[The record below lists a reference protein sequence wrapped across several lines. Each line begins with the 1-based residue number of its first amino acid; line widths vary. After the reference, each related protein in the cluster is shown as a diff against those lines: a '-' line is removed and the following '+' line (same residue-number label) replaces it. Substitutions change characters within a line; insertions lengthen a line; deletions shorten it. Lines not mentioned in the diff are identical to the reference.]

1 MLTLNYDQKF
11 DILYLTFADNSNS
24 YGEEDD
30 HGNLTHRDR
39 VSHEV
44 TSVTVFDFMVKA
56 SNGQLGRVACP
67 KFAQSLVIY
76 TEH

>member
-11 DILYLTFADNSNS
+11 DVLYLKFADNSNS

-30 HGNLTHRDR
+30 FGNLTHRDR
-39 VSHEV
+39 TSGEV
-44 TSVTVFDFMVKA
+44 TSVTVFDFVAKA

-67 KFAQSLVIY
+67 RFAVSLESAIA
-76 TEH
+76 

>member
-11 DILYLTFADNSNS
+11 DVLYLTFADNSNS

-30 HGNLTHRDR
+30 YGNLTHRDR
-39 VSHEV
+39 ITHEI
-44 TSVTVFDFMVKA
+44 TSVTVFNFMAKA

-67 KFAQSLVIY
+67 KLAHSFENAAI
-76 TEH
+76 